1 MMNDAPRPLI
11 SILAAVFAL
20 PLLAV
25 PAAAD
30 PDCGGIVRDCDYSAE
45 TSLSGVVMGARSV
58 SPGGSAGTSWNAASQ
73 VRGEASACG
82 YEPVSDAF
90 DRDRDVVDQSGIP
103 LEARFYRVVCGDTG
117 YLRWYV
123 PGESDPVE
131 DGVITEIVQE
141 AFDRI
146 DARLPQLA
154 LTPGVDGVH
163 ITGLASWLAVD
174 PAGWERI
181 EGSVDAGGISVTAWL
196 DPMETI
202 WEVGDGASLVCEGP
216 GSVYDPQVALAQQ
229 DDSCSHTFAAVAG
242 SGGWEV
248 TARVVYAAGYEVMGV
263 PGLEG
268 VYELGAVD
276 GPSTTVEL
284 DVREYRAVR
293 VGP

>member
-1 MMNDAPRPLI
+1 MMKTARDVRAVVPLA
-11 SILAAVFAL
+11 LAL
-20 PLLAV
+20 SLLTLGTTS
-25 PAAAD
+25 AAAD
-30 PDCGGIVRDCDYSAE
+30 DCNLLEAQCGGEAEVSRGGVAFSAE
-45 TSLSGVVMGARSV
+45 RRVAAAAGIS
-58 SPGGSAGTSWNAASQ
+58 GSAGGATAGGA
-73 VRGEASACG
+73 VCG